1 MIRHACGCCGE
12 TYESMQAAILCCDPD
27 FDPDDTDDP
36 PAIED
41 AYGEAPPAGVPPE
54 RHEPDADRHVDI
66 RCDGGHH
73 EGIEITGLPYQCRN
87 CQLEQT
93 VYVNVERLGGER
105 VVDAHNVRLMQTY
118 CDDCHTERVFVL
130 ATENA
135 DAARDDH
142 PIQPV
147 RELHMK
153 RRGATE
159 SHTPIADGGVVES
172 DMEAWIAAGCPEPV
186 AADEQ
191 VGDADCDFECGRDA
205 DYRVQFDN
213 GHITVCCQP
222 CSVRNRLY
230 AKENDLQENDVHDT
244 DGGQR

>member
-27 FDPDDTDDP
+27 FGPDDDTDGA

-73 EGIEITGLPYQCRN
+73 EGIEITDLPYQCRV
-87 CQLEQT
+87 CGHEQP
-93 VYVNVERLGGER
+93 VYVDVECLDGDRVADRHNLRLIR
-105 VVDAHNVRLMQTY
+105 TY
-118 CDDCHTERVFVL
+118 CDECHAGRPFVL
-130 ATENA
+130 AVEGT
-135 DAARDDH
+135 DAARDEH
-142 PIQPV
+142 PIQAV
-147 RELHMK
+147 RDLEAK
-153 RRGATE
+153 RQGKPLR
-159 SHTPIADGGVVES
+159 ADGGVVES

-186 AADEQ
+186 AADQ
-191 VGDADCDFECGRDA
+191 DVGDRDCDFECDRDA
-205 DYRVQFDN
+205 EYRVQFDN
-213 GHITVCCQP
+213 GHITLCCQP

-230 AKENDLQENDVHDT
+230 AKENDLLDNEVRET
-244 DGGQR
+244 DGADGGGR